1 MTHLTQKEIES
12 IENKLRKRQQEL
24 LEEVRNEF
32 DERENQH
39 LAALMGNDPGDA
51 GDLSLADELA
61 DLNILRVDRQIKEL
75 REIETKLAQIKEDCL
90 NTCND
95 CEKGIGLQR
104 LLAYPT
110 AMRCVSCQERHEQM
124 YAHESHPS
132 L

>member
-1 MTHLTQKEIES
+1 MTHLTQNEIES
-12 IENKLRKRQQEL
+12 IENKLRNRQQEL
-24 LEEVRNEF
+24 LEEIRNEL

-39 LAALMGNDPGDA
+39 LAALMGNDPGDN

-75 REIETKLAQIKEDCL
+75 RAIETKLAQTKDSNLNECIDCGKE
-90 NTCND
+90 
-95 CEKGIGLQR
+95 IGLQR

-110 AMRCVSCQERHEQM
+110 AMRCVSCQERHDQM
-124 YAHESHPS
+124 YAHEAHPS